1 MNSLLPVLALLMA
14 NRLGDSSSDSGRAA
28 LLAMMIRPP
37 MMGLLIAIMVAKQS
51 ANTTNAVV
59 SNTTV
64 SKASRAAARLVNQ
77 VIPKPD
83 RSFFPPFLGLSQKEA
98 AHQAKQLG
106 LNPTFIEL
114 PGASGKEMVVG
125 QDPIPGTNWPRN
137 VTEVKLYL
145 G

>member
-1 MNSLLPVLALLMA
+1 MNFSLPLLALLMA

-64 SKASRAAARLVNQ
+64 SKAARAGARLVNQ

-83 RSFFPPFLGLSQKEA
+83 RSFFPSFIGLSRKEA

-106 LNPTFIEL
+106 LSPTFL
-114 PGASGKEMVVG
+114 DAPGASGKEMVVG
-125 QDPIPGTNWPRN
+125 QDHNPGTDWPRS
-137 VTEVKLYL
+137 VTAVTLFL

>member
-37 MMGLLIAIMVAKQS
+37 MMGLLVAIMVAKQK
-51 ANTTNAVV
+51 ANTNAVV
-59 SNTTV
+59 SNTTA
-64 SKASRAAARLVNQ
+64 SKAARVGARLVNQ

-83 RSFFPPFLGLSQKEA
+83 RSFFPSFIGLSRKEA

-106 LNPTFIEL
+106 LGVTFQDA

-125 QDPIPGTNWPRN
+125 QNHLPGSNWLRSITD
-137 VTEVKLYL
+137 VTLLV